1 MGALIRTCA
10 VLALVATTGCQSSR
24 GTFCDIAKPQRPS
37 AAAVDAMTDAQV
49 REMLALNLKGQR
61 LCGWRP

>member
-1 MGALIRTCA
+1 MGTLIRTCA
-10 VLALVATTGCQSSR
+10 VLALVALAGCQSAS
-24 GTFCDIAKPQRPS
+24 GTFCDIARPQRPS

-49 REMLALNLKGQR
+49 REMLAQNLKGQR

>member
-1 MGALIRTCA
+1 VGALIRTCA
-10 VLALVATTGCQSSR
+10 FLALVALAGCQSAS

-37 AAAVDAMTDAQV
+37 ATEIATMSDARVQEV
-49 REMLALNLKGQR
+49 LAHNLKGQR